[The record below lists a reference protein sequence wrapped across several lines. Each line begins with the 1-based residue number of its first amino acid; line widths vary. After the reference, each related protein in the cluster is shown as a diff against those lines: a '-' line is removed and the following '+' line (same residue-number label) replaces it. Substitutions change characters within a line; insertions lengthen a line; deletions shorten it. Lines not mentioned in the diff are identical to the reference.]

1 MGSLVTDLPAAFQ
14 TTLLKDGNEKGDNI
28 HKEIHDHDITIGD
41 EVTKEEARHM
51 VELTEEERV
60 IEKKLRRKIDSL
72 IMPLVVLVYL
82 MNYIDRNN
90 YAAAKLQGLERDLNL
105 NDTEYQVGLS
115 ILFVGYVLMQVPSN
129 AMLNFCGKPSWYL
142 GFFIIAWGL
151 VSTLTSQVQSY
162 GGIVACRFIL
172 GVVEAPFFPG
182 ILFYLS
188 KWYTKSELNLRM
200 SIFYSGS
207 LISGAFGSLIA
218 AGILSGLDGA
228 RGLASWRWLY
238 IIEGTV
244 TIFIGFVVTFLLPDF
259 PHTWKLLTPE
269 MKAVANRR
277 MALDAAE
284 ADLDA
289 GGKTSHLAGMKA
301 AFKDPK
307 TYILAIAYHGITGA
321 AGFQNF
327 YPTLTQTLGYDSI
340 ISLLLVAPPY
350 VFTVFYSL
358 AHGLTSDKVGN
369 RFWFYMYPV
378 PIVIV
383 GALLFMFTD
392 GFGPRYFSLFLLN
405 FIFVMNGTIYA
416 WIANAI
422 PRPPAKRAAALAFMN
437 SIGNAASIWTPF
449 TYNDA
454 DKPYYR
460 EAMGINIGL
469 VGIAGICGIIMRFYL
484 QYQNRQLE
492 RMENEDATLTERDVK
507 KLEKTA
513 ELEGIDIATARML
526 QKGYRYI
533 I

>member
-1 MGSLVTDLPAAFQ
+1 MGEFPAIHIVIVP
-14 TTLLKDGNEKGDNI
+14 LLTM
-28 HKEIHDHDITIGD
+28 H
-41 EVTKEEARHM
+41 
-51 VELTEEERV
+51 
-60 IEKKLRRKIDSL
+60 
-72 IMPLVVLVYL
+72 
-82 MNYIDRNN
+82 
-90 YAAAKLQGLERDLNL
+90 Q
-105 NDTEYQVGLS
+105 
-115 ILFVGYVLMQVPSN
+115 
-129 AMLNFCGKPSWYL
+129 
-142 GFFIIAWGL
+142 
-151 VSTLTSQVQSY
+151 
-162 GGIVACRFIL
+162 
-172 GVVEAPFFPG
+172 
-182 ILFYLS
+182 
-188 KWYTKSELNLRM
+188 
-200 SIFYSGS
+200 
-207 LISGAFGSLIA
+207 
-218 AGILSGLDGA
+218 
-228 RGLASWRWLY
+228 LY
-238 IIEGTV
+238 IIEGSITV
-244 TIFIGFVVTFLLPDF
+244 FIGIIVVLLLPDF

-284 ADLDA
+284 ADIDA
-289 GGKTSHLAGMKA
+289 GGKTSHFAGIKA
-301 AFKDPK
+301 AFMDPK
-307 TYILAIAYHGITGA
+307 TYLLAVAYHGITGA

-327 YPTLTQTLGYDSI
+327 YPTLTQTLGYGRI
-340 ISLLLVAPPY
+340 VSLLLVAPPY
-350 VFTVFYSL
+350 VFTVFWSL
-358 AHGLTSDKVGN
+358 AHGLASDKAGN

-378 PIVIV
+378 PIVIL

-405 FIFVMNGTIYA
+405 AIFVMNGTVSAAKCPNRTCILKLPSQIYA

-449 TYNDA
+449 TYNDS

-492 RMENEDATLTERDVK
+492 RMENEDATLTERDIR

-513 ELEGIDIATARML
+513 ELEGIDIAAARML